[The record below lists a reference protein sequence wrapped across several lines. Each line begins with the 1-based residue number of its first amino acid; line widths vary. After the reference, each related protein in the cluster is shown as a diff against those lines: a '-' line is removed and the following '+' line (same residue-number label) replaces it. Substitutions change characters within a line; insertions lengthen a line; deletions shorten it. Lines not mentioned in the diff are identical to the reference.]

1 MGSCDKIKR
10 GMEMKKALI
19 KILRTHHK
27 KGNQFWQSFEYEGDM
42 DAPISFVLDE
52 INSREKMIDTNLDI
66 ATPILWD
73 RDCEQSLCGNCAMV
87 INRIPRLACS
97 TILSDVLING
107 EVEIRPLTK
116 FRIIADLKVDRTII
130 TDGLKNMNKWLEN
143 EKIIDDAGVYIT
155 HEISKCLACG
165 CCLEACPNYSG
176 DEDFVG
182 AMNTNLAYLTY
193 TQENDPEYVKDLK
206 KKYKKKFYNGCSKSL
221 ICEKIC
227 PVSIPEE
234 TDMSNMKSLSVWRI
248 WQKK

>member
-1 MGSCDKIKR
+1 
-10 GMEMKKALI
+10 MKKVLI
-19 KILRTHHK
+19 KVLRTHPK
-27 KGNQFWQSFEYEGDM
+27 KGNQFWQSFEYEGDREV
-42 DAPISFVLDE
+42 PISFVINE

-73 RDCEQSLCGNCAMV
+73 CNCEQSLSGACAMV
-87 INRIPRLACS
+87 INHVPRLACS

-116 FRIIADLKVDRTII
+116 FSIIADLKVDRTVI
-130 TDGLKNMNKWLEN
+130 TEGFKNMNLWLES
-143 EKIIDDAGVYIT
+143 EAKIDQDGLDSPY
-155 HEISKCLACG
+155 EISKCLACG

-182 AMNTNLAYLTY
+182 AMNTNLAYKAY
-193 TQENDPEYVKDLK
+193 TQEKDPAYVKELK
-206 KKYKKKFYNGCSKSL
+206 RKYKKKFFNGCSKSL

-227 PVSIPEE
+227 PVGIPAE
-234 TDMSNMKSLSVWRI
+234 TDMSNMNCTSVWRI